1 MARVKM
7 KLDTCLIVYFFSSF
21 SDARDLTKEPG
32 HLEPFGYAKS
42 TLTCDEVEKF
52 PPPDVFFQDYVFPK
66 RPLVMRNAAKISPAF
81 KSWTD
86 DYFLQVNEPVNHAVS
101 VETEKKEDRKQEVR
115 EMPFTEFVGKYNTSG
130 IYMVNPVPKFIRCVV
145 IFHIHKHCTHFLY

>member
-1 MARVKM
+1 M
-7 KLDTCLIVYFFSSF
+7 KLDICFVVYIFSSF
-21 SDARDLTKEPG
+21 VGARDLTKEPG

-42 TLTCDEVEKF
+42 TQTCDEIEKF
-52 PPPDVFFQDYVFPK
+52 PPPDIFFQDYVFPK

-86 DYFLQVNEPVNHAVS
+86 DYFLQVNEPGNHVVS
-101 VETEKKEDRKQEVR
+101 VETEKKENRQQEVR
-115 EMPFTEFVGKYNTSG
+115 EMPFTEFVSRYNSSG

-145 IFHIHKHCTHFLY
+145 IL